1 MEVHEQ
7 WKGEGIVAATK
18 TATSKYI
25 GHTKSGEAFIITIII
40 NVTFSFLFVQ
50 NHFTLFALCQVPC
63 TIASTSILILICI

>member
-25 GHTKSGEAFIITIII
+25 GHTKSGKAFIIIII
-40 NVTFSFLFVQ
+40 IIILLLF
-50 NHFTLFALCQVPC
+50 F
-63 TIASTSILILICI
+63 